1 MSKLVIGVSQCLLET
16 CVYCEHCRAGS
27 RGRLRAL
34 TQGLDL
40 GTERQGSSIDIL
52 YIYIYIYIFHMYT
65 QIVFSLESIK
75 KLINLQSIKNTYST

>member
-16 CVYCEHCRAGS
+16 CVYSERCRADS
-27 RGRLRAL
+27 RQATRPYYRAWTWAQKGRAPVL
-34 TQGLDL
+34 
-40 GTERQGSSIDIL
+40 
-52 YIYIYIYIFHMYT
+52 IYYTYIYIFLMYT

>member
-1 MSKLVIGVSQCLLET
+1 MAEQVGDGCVSQCLLET
-16 CVYCEHCRAGS
+16 CVYSEHCRADS
-27 RGRLRAL
+27 RDRPQAL
-34 TQGLDL
+34 IRGLDL

-52 YIYIYIYIFHMYT
+52 YIYIYIFHMYT